1 MTVPSIVLPPYFSS
15 GIVIQQH
22 VPLQLKGTAPPGS
35 SLALELY
42 CEAPPEGVPVI
53 VEKKIGLVHTDRCDV
68 DADGNF
74 ALFIPSL
81 GASFHRYTL
90 HIYFITQPDS
100 EEEKTSEE
108 TDEADQSKDAE
119 KTKKKK
125 TLVKPSERLIVENIL
140 VGEVWVTGGQGN
152 MEMPLYAVNEGRDIP
167 LFQKADYV
175 RFFVQDAF
183 GIDPTKGAFSY
194 RPKRRFANAFWVTSN
209 DDQNLRHI
217 SGLAAYIG
225 IELENA
231 LQVPIGII
239 DTALAES
246 MVHTWIDRGT
256 IQSDRK
262 YVQQLQERGLWV
274 DKKTWAPRSRRSIR
288 QPSVFF
294 NHKIAPFEG
303 MSVRGFIFA
312 QGENE
317 VGDEY
322 FFQRGFLLQIE
333 SWQKVFKPVPGEKLR
348 VVYTGL
354 SPCSY
359 YEESASALPRF
370 NLMLARLR
378 KAVPVPAGFVA
389 VQDLDP
395 SWVTSPP
402 QWRNP
407 RYPVYKRELAI
418 RIATIILGMAYR
430 RKLPVTSP
438 EISRVKRVGNKL
450 MLSLRHLEQNLKLR
464 SGDTSLKGFAI
475 CGEDNVYR
483 PAYATILYGIEV
495 MVWHPD
501 IAIPKQIT
509 YAYREMALEANLQ
522 TGENLTI
529 APFSTSN
536 DPGEPAAENEW
547 TYCDQLFTWATT
559 KGIQVQ
565 NKTNLDSKTNHVRPA
580 TSAVHTPK
588 DKIRKPKMDL
598 SSDMLYPG
606 GVLPTEFISQWR
618 DLEEVDVRLKLNT
631 QTFYSGGNSLAVSYA
646 GSEAD
651 MPILSPELDAFSMR
665 PHLYLK
671 NYHSLQIM
679 VFNMDGRVKEL
690 RLEGSSQWHRLEA
703 SVEWQTFIFDLK
715 PLHEQNINHIVLRI
729 MDKMRVGLILI
740 DHFELKRNLFEPFK
754 IEGEDFRYGSN
765 ELYDEEL
772 ERSSIQSTQSK
783 STDGTKAK
791 SESDEKDIGIRKPD
805 LNASPPPQIRRVTL
819 DKLDLNDFA
828 GVNADGKA
836 PTEMELDKAKNI
848 DKSETEKNGGS
859 SELDQTVESDETDA
873 KE

>member
-1 MTVPSIVLPPYFSS
+1 
-15 GIVIQQH
+15 
-22 VPLQLKGTAPPGS
+22 
-35 SLALELY
+35 
-42 CEAPPEGVPVI
+42 
-53 VEKKIGLVHTDRCDV
+53 
-68 DADGNF
+68 
-74 ALFIPSL
+74 
-81 GASFHRYTL
+81 
-90 HIYFITQPDS
+90 
-100 EEEKTSEE
+100 
-108 TDEADQSKDAE
+108 
-119 KTKKKK
+119 
-125 TLVKPSERLIVENIL
+125 
-140 VGEVWVTGGQGN
+140 
-152 MEMPLYAVNEGRDIP
+152 
-167 LFQKADYV
+167 
-175 RFFVQDAF
+175 
-183 GIDPTKGAFSY
+183 
-194 RPKRRFANAFWVTSN
+194 
-209 DDQNLRHI
+209 
-217 SGLAAYIG
+217 
-225 IELENA
+225 
-231 LQVPIGII
+231 
-239 DTALAES
+239 
-246 MVHTWIDRGT
+246 
-256 IQSDRK
+256 
-262 YVQQLQERGLWV
+262 
-274 DKKTWAPRSRRSIR
+274 
-288 QPSVFF
+288 
-294 NHKIAPFEG
+294 

-618 DLEEVDVRLKLNT
+618 DLEKWM
-631 QTFYSGGNSLAVSYA
+631 SA
-646 GSEAD
+646 
-651 MPILSPELDAFSMR
+651 
-665 PHLYLK
+665 
-671 NYHSLQIM
+671 
-679 VFNMDGRVKEL
+679 
-690 RLEGSSQWHRLEA
+690 
-703 SVEWQTFIFDLK
+703 
-715 PLHEQNINHIVLRI
+715 
-729 MDKMRVGLILI
+729 
-740 DHFELKRNLFEPFK
+740 
-754 IEGEDFRYGSN
+754 
-765 ELYDEEL
+765 
-772 ERSSIQSTQSK
+772 
-783 STDGTKAK
+783 
-791 SESDEKDIGIRKPD
+791 
-805 LNASPPPQIRRVTL
+805 
-819 DKLDLNDFA
+819 
-828 GVNADGKA
+828 
-836 PTEMELDKAKNI
+836 
-848 DKSETEKNGGS
+848 
-859 SELDQTVESDETDA
+859 
-873 KE
+873 